1 MNLPAQLFPS
11 DWLWLGNLI
20 YAVLLGRAIW
30 FARWRDLLSNG
41 ARVNALIA
49 LSLGVFILWQLNA
62 GFRPGFNHHIL
73 GATLFVLMF
82 GWEVAIVGI
91 SAIMLATWIRMDI
104 SLVSLGING
113 LTMVVV
119 PVMFSEWVLRL
130 SRKHM
135 PKNLFLY
142 VLGNGFLCGGA
153 AIMLTVAAATLL
165 MVALSPH
172 TWQSIQHN
180 YLIAA
185 PIIMITEAASTGIMI
200 TAFTVFKPEAVLNF
214 SDEEYIIGK

>member
-11 DWLWLGNLI
+11 DWLWLGNLVF
-20 YAVLLGRAIW
+20 AVLLGRAVR

-41 ARVNALIA
+41 ARINALIA
-49 LSLGVFILWQLNA
+49 LSIGVFVMWQLNA

-82 GWEVAIVGI
+82 GWQVAIVAL

-104 SLVSLGING
+104 TMVSLGING
-113 LTMVVV
+113 LTMIVV
-119 PVMFSEWVLRL
+119 PVLFSEWVLRL
-130 SRKHM
+130 THKHM

-153 AIMLTVAAATLL
+153 AIMLAVAAGTLVML
-165 MVALSPH
+165 ALSPH

>member
-20 YAVLLGRAIW
+20 FAVLLARAIW
-30 FARWRDLLSNG
+30 FAPWRDLLANA
-41 ARVNALIA
+41 ARTNALVA
-49 LSLGVFILWQLNA
+49 LTMGAFVLWQLNA

-82 GWEVAIVGI
+82 GWQIAIAAI
-91 SAIMLATWIRMDI
+91 SLVMLATWIRMDI
-104 SLVSLGING
+104 TPVSFGING
-113 LTMVVV
+113 LLMVVI

-130 SRKHM
+130 SRKHF

-142 VLGNGFLCGGA
+142 VLINGFLCGGA
-153 AIMLTVAAATLL
+153 AILLTEAAATLL
-165 MVALSPH
+165 MVALTTH

-180 YLIAA
+180 YLIAT
-185 PIIMITEAASTGIMI
+185 PIIILTEAFTTGAMI
-200 TAFTVFKPEAVLNF
+200 TAFTVFQPEAVLNF

>member
-11 DWLWLGNLI
+11 DWLWLGNMVF
-20 YAVLLGRAIW
+20 AVLLGRAVW
-30 FARWRDLLSNG
+30 FARWRELLTNG

-49 LSLGVFILWQLNA
+49 LSLGVFVMWQLNA

-82 GWEVAIVGI
+82 GWRIAIVAL

-104 SLVSLGING
+104 TPVSLGLNG
-113 LTMVVV
+113 LTMIVV

-130 SRKHM
+130 TRRYM

-153 AIMLTVAAATLL
+153 AIMLAVAAGTLL
-165 MVALSPH
+165 MLMLSPH

-185 PIIMITEAASTGIMI
+185 PIIMLTEAASTGIMI